1 MHFLNLC
8 YSSLPP
14 VILNCSA
21 NYISLILEPGKGVYE
36 YEVKFAPE
44 VDAMNVRFQL
54 ISSLFGRK
62 RTFDGTILYLPQ
74 KLDEEIK
81 IYNETTK
88 TGLQVTITIIFKR
101 QKRLGECVHLYNVL
115 FKRIMVVLDLIRHG
129 RNHYNPKEAQ
139 VIPQYKLEV
148 WPGYVTAVDE
158 YEGGIQLC
166 FDASHRVLR
175 TQTLANAL
183 VVLSSTIEDGEIE
196 VQISVGRE
204 YVSKYPTNFKDELFK
219 AVIGQSVLTRYNNKL
234 YRVDDLMWNKT
245 PGDTFEK
252 HGKLTREQIV
262 CLVPEFCYLT
272 GLTDSMRNDYQL
284 MKSIAMYTRITP
296 NQRQMAL
303 QKFINNVNQSQEA
316 TQLLLDWGLKLSPTT
331 AKLEGRTLNPEAI
344 MFGKNGKFPGSYQ
357 ADWGSQC
364 TRNQVLVAVNLNN
377 WVVVYV
383 PKDQRVSN
391 DFVSTMKRVG
401 PQMGIMV
408 SDANMV
414 PLRDDRVETF
424 LRALRESIT
433 PSTQIVVIICPSAR
447 TDRYSAIKKLCCVEK
462 PIASQVINART
473 IMKQDK
479 IRSITQK
486 ICLQMNCKLGGSLW
500 RVQIPFKNV
509 MVCGVDSYHDTE
521 SKGKSWA
528 GFVASLDGDMTKW
541 YSRVA
546 VQLPSQELLDTL
558 LAMLINAIHRYKEE
572 NHQFPDKII
581 FYRDGVGDGQ
591 LNTTLK
597 HEIPQIENCF
607 SKICQ
612 GYAPKLTFVVCQKR
626 INTRIFADLGGS
638 RGGGGLDNPPPG
650 SIMDHTI
657 TRRQWYDFFLVSQHV
672 RQGTVTPTHYVVV
685 YDSANMK
692 PDHVQRFTYKMCH
705 MYYNWPGT
713 IRVPA
718 PCQLANTLVVLSP
731 TAEDGE
737 IEVRISYA
745 HKLAQLVGTN
755 LKKEFSEQLAD
766 RLFFL

>member
-1 MHFLNLC
+1 
-8 YSSLPP
+8 
-14 VILNCSA
+14 
-21 NYISLILEPGKGVYE
+21 
-36 YEVKFAPE
+36 
-44 VDAMNVRFQL
+44 
-54 ISSLFGRK
+54 
-62 RTFDGTILYLPQ
+62 
-74 KLDEEIK
+74 
-81 IYNETTK
+81 
-88 TGLQVTITIIFKR
+88 
-101 QKRLGECVHLYNVL
+101 
-115 FKRIMVVLDLIRHG
+115 
-129 RNHYNPKEAQ
+129 
-139 VIPQYKLEV
+139 
-148 WPGYVTAVDE
+148 
-158 YEGGIQLC
+158 
-166 FDASHRVLR
+166 
-175 TQTLANAL
+175 
-183 VVLSSTIEDGEIE
+183 
-196 VQISVGRE
+196 
-204 YVSKYPTNFKDELFK
+204 
-219 AVIGQSVLTRYNNKL
+219 
-234 YRVDDLMWNKT
+234 
-245 PGDTFEK
+245 
-252 HGKLTREQIV
+252 
-262 CLVPEFCYLT
+262 
-272 GLTDSMRNDYQL
+272 
-284 MKSIAMYTRITP
+284 
-296 NQRQMAL
+296 
-303 QKFINNVNQSQEA
+303 
-316 TQLLLDWGLKLSPTT
+316 
-331 AKLEGRTLNPEAI
+331 

-672 RQGTVTPTHYVVV
+672 RQVSEGREGEELRMSGKNASSRATTSLSRKGTVTPTHYVVV

-718 PCQLANTLVVLSP
+718 PCQ
-731 TAEDGE
+731 
-737 IEVRISYA
+737 YA